1 MKRWMKWSIAIVIIF
16 VGVLA
21 VADTLLERSARR
33 AATDNGAIRDFHDVT
48 GSDLEREVRQSLP
61 VGSNRSTVE
70 NYLSNRGMQFSFD
83 ESTNNINAAAP
94 YLKGSGFV
102 VRSTM
107 EIQFHFDNA
116 EKLQSINTRVELT
129 GP

>member
-1 MKRWMKWSIAIVIIF
+1 MKRWLKWLIAVVIIVVAF
-16 VGVLA
+16 LA
-21 VADTLLERSARR
+21 VADTLLDRSARR
-33 AATDNGAIRDFHDVT
+33 AATNNGEFRDFHDVT
-48 GSDLEREVRQSLP
+48 GSDLEREVRESLP
-61 VGSNRSTVE
+61 IGTALSTVE

-83 ESTNNINAAAP
+83 KSTNYIDAAAP
-94 YLKGSGFV
+94 YLKGSNLI

-116 EKLQSINTRVELT
+116 EKLQSINTRVDLT